1 LLARPRARFDLEHS
15 MFADVSVSRAHRKLY
30 AALLCALAASA
41 CADSED
47 AGGELSPSRARVL
60 NLTPAAIAADALR
73 DAPSADFIDARTRV
87 EQRIPA
93 ATRGRARSFTLGPG
107 RARALRDDA
116 PLRAGRTLAA
126 VALGTRIDI
135 LRENDLESTQN
146 TLDTLLGALQAVKS
160 GATSCDAL
168 GGTKADSCAVA
179 VFILEVLRAEERA
192 GSSLIDAG
200 GSSTNVDPSTAKPV
214 TPGDASVAIKPGTGI
229 DAAVSTC
236 VDEFER
242 NDSVATATKLAFD
255 ATNKVEFSAKAST
268 DRDYYEVTTVR
279 ADPVLVTTSFRTDP
293 DRSWLNMA
301 ARNQSGSTD
310 WIKGPGAEVTSASIV
325 GWLAARAPGTVS
337 YLEFEKIVGRCIPY
351 TVQIDRDA
359 CTDAFEDNDSSAA
372 AKPIATEQDHAAN
385 ILTGDPDYYDISA
398 SVSKKGSCTVTH
410 SVPTAGANGVALSIY
425 GPTGSI
431 LAAGNPAKSASDP
444 LLRTTVAV
452 WNNLEVARVKVE
464 SQDSNGYCQPYT
476 IRCTSQ

>member
-1 LLARPRARFDLEHS
+1 
-15 MFADVSVSRAHRKLY
+15 MVADVFVSRAHPKLL
-30 AALLCALAASA
+30 AALWCVLAASA
-41 CADSED
+41 CVDPEDS
-47 AGGELSPSRARVL
+47 GEPSGPRARVL

-73 DAPSADFIDARTRV
+73 DLPSADFIDARRRVEERVPGATRV
-87 EQRIPA
+87 
-93 ATRGRARSFTLGPG
+93 RARSFALGPG
-107 RARALRDDA
+107 RARAWHDDN
-116 PLRAGRTLAA
+116 PLRVGRTVAA
-126 VALGTRIDI
+126 RALGTRLDSA
-135 LRENDLESTQN
+135 REFDLVSTQSS
-146 TLDTLLGALQAVKS
+146 LDTLLGAIQAVKS

-168 GGTKADSCAVA
+168 GNLANSCAA
-179 VFILEVLRAEERA
+179 ALFILEVLAAEERV

-200 GSSTNVDPSTAKPV
+200 GSSTSVDPSTSKPV
-214 TPGDASVAIKPGTGI
+214 TPGDASVAIKPGMAI
-229 DAAVSTC
+229 DASVSTC
-236 VDEFER
+236 GDEFER
-242 NDSVATATKLAFD
+242 NDSVATATKLTFD

-279 ADPVLVTTSFRTDP
+279 ADPVLVTASFRTDP

-310 WIKGPGAEVTSASIV
+310 WIKGPGAEVTSGSIV

-351 TVQIDRDA
+351 TVKVDLDA
-359 CTDAFEDNDSSAA
+359 CTDAFEDNDTSAL
-372 AKPIATEQDHAAN
+372 AKPIATDQDHAGN

-410 SVPTAGANGVALSIY
+410 TVPTAGANGVAVSVY

-431 LAAGNPAKSASDP
+431 LAAGNPAKSTSDP
-444 LLRTTVAV
+444 LLRTTVAM

-464 SQDSNGYCQPYT
+464 SQDSNGHCQPYT